1 MPGRTLLCVPI
12 TAGTNEAA
20 ILDMHKAEEVA
31 DIVEL
36 RLDYIHEVDLGRLL
50 AHKSLPVIATCRP
63 VREGGRF
70 SGGQSSRLRLLQDAC
85 RLGADFVD
93 IELEAW
99 SDFNPEGRT
108 KRIISYH
115 NLKETP
121 ANLEDIGKRMMST
134 DADIIKLA
142 TMANSISDNL
152 AIFGLLK
159 KSQRPMI
166 ALCMGEEGIISRIL
180 APQFGSFLTFASLS
194 EGKESAPGQIPATEL
209 KSLYRF
215 EEINEKTEI
224 YGVIGN
230 PIAHSMSP
238 AIHNAAFGRLGLN
251 KVYLPFRVEDVVEFI
266 EAFKAIEVKGYSV
279 TIPHKEGVLAALDE
293 VDELAQKIGAVNTVA
308 ERGRRLFGYNTDSSA
323 AICSLEGALG
333 ESLKGT
339 SLSGKRVVVLGAG
352 GAARAIVFGLSQC
365 GAKVTILNRTV
376 GRAERLAEEV
386 GAKWGPLPDVSKMK
400 MDILVNAT
408 SVGMYPEVD
417 ETPVSKDIFRPGLIV
432 FDMVYNPLET
442 RLLREARG
450 AGCRC
455 ITGLE
460 MFVEQAK
467 EQFGLWT
474 GKEAPARLMRQ
485 VVLERLGEK

>member
-12 TAGTNEAA
+12 TAETGEAA
-20 ILDMHKAEEVA
+20 ILDMYKAEEVA

-36 RLDYIHEVDLGRLL
+36 RLDYIHELDLGRLL
-50 AHKSLPVIATCRP
+50 AHKPLPVIATCRP
-63 VREGGRF
+63 VSERGRF
-70 SGGQSSRLRLLQDAC
+70 SGEESSRLSLLRDAC

-99 SDFNPEGRT
+99 SHFKAQGKS

-115 NLKETP
+115 NFKETP
-121 ANLEDIGKRMMST
+121 ANLEDIVKRLDSA
-134 DADIIKLA
+134 DADIIKIA
-142 TMANSISDNL
+142 TMAGSISDNL
-152 AIFGLLK
+152 AIFDLLK

-166 ALCMGEEGIISRIL
+166 ALCMGEDGLISRIL
-180 APQFGSFLTFASLS
+180 APKFGSFLTFASLS
-194 EGKESAPGQIPATEL
+194 EGQESAPGQIPAAQL

-215 EEINEKTEI
+215 DEINEETEI

-238 AIHNAAFGRLGLN
+238 AIHNAAFDRLGLN
-251 KVYLPFRVEDVVEFI
+251 KVYLPFKVEDVVKFVES
-266 EAFKAIEVKGYSV
+266 FKAIGVKGYSV

-293 VDELAQKIGAVNTVA
+293 VDELAQKIGAVNTVL
-308 ERGRRLFGYNTDSSA
+308 EREGRLFGYNTDSSA
-323 AICSLEGALG
+323 AIFSLEPALG
-333 ESLKGT
+333 ESPEGT
-339 SLSGKRVVVLGAG
+339 ALSGKRVVVLGAG
-352 GAARAIVFGLSQC
+352 GAARAVVFALSEK

-376 GRAERLAEEV
+376 ERAKRLAQEV
-386 GAKWGPLPDVSKMK
+386 GAKWGPLSDISKMK
-400 MDILVNAT
+400 MDVLVNAT

-417 ETPVSKDIFRPGLIV
+417 ETPVSKEIFRPGLVV

-442 RLLREARG
+442 RLLREAKE
-450 AGCRC
+450 AGCEC

-467 EQFGLWT
+467 EQFELWT
-474 GKEAPARLMRQ
+474 GKDAPTDLMRQ
-485 VVLERLGEK
+485 VVLECLGEK